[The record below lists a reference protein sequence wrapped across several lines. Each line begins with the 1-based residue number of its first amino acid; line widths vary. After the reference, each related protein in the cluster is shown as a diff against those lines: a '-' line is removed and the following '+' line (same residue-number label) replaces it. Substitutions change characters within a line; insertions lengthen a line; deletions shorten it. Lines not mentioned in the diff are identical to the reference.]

1 MTDIKIVVLFCTCAC
16 KVSTLYCVNCW
27 EASNFVRAM
36 AFKVP
41 AAGTYFRL

>member
-16 KVSTLYCVNCW
+16 KVLCIVSIAGKPVT
-27 EASNFVRAM
+27 FVRAM